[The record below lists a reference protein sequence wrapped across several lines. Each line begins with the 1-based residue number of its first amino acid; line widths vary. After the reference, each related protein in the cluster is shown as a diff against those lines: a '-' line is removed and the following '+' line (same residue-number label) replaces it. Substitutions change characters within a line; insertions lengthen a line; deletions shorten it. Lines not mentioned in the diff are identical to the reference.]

1 MGFLP
6 HPEAFA
12 AYDPVVE
19 PWESPKTWQTV
30 ADELRRHRSDGLGGL
45 LTEDTVRFATAR
57 ALVAEGADPA
67 GLRVEWPHP
76 SLRGSRIDLVVG
88 GQPPTALIEL
98 KFPREPNLLNAAW
111 TMALGEVLK
120 DLYRLAV
127 APTDAAR
134 IFVYVE
140 STHLNNYMRGAAAR
154 YGLDL
159 DREKVT
165 LRPEDAARLPTTASQ
180 IIGSELAAHHVTA
193 TRHLVLPV
201 DDGLR
206 LSVYFVD
213 RLATLADDAIAV
225 ATQDEPAVWIDEP
238 PRRTS
243 TRDGARR
250 EILAAVTRI
259 LARSGQK
266 TFSPIEVVRELQ
278 DAGTTYA
285 ETTIRTMVVSH
296 MCVNAPDD
304 AAVTYDDFERLEHG
318 VYRLAP

>member
-6 HPEAFA
+6 HPEASA

-30 ADELRRHRSDGLGGL
+30 ADELRHHRSEGLGAL

-57 ALVAEGADPA
+57 ALVAEGMDPA
-67 GLRVEWPHP
+67 GL
-76 SLRGSRIDLVVG
+76 SLGGSTTGLAG
-88 GQPPTALIEL
+88 GGDPPTVLVEVALR
-98 KFPREPNLLNAAW
+98 REPNETLQ
-111 TMALGEVLK
+111 

-127 APTDAAR
+127 APTDAVRLLVDVAAPDR
-134 IFVYVE
+134 QLVE
-140 STHLNNYMRGAAAR
+140 
-154 YGLDL
+154 
-159 DREKVT
+159 
-165 LRPEDAARLPTTASQ
+165 
-180 IIGSELAAHHVTA
+180 SELAATL
-193 TRHLVLPV
+193 LVAWAV

-206 LSVYFVD
+206 LSVYSVD
-213 RLATLADDAIAV
+213 RIATV
-225 ATQDEPAVWIDEP
+225 VDELPEP

-266 TFSPIEVVRELQ
+266 TFSPVEVVRELQ

-304 AAVTYDDFERLEHG
+304 AAVTYDDFECLEHG